1 MGAELE
7 KNIINWSSDN
17 IGEEADG
24 MSWNQT
30 ALKRE

>member
-7 KNIINWSSDN
+7 KNLINWSSGN

-24 MSWNQT
+24 MSWNQP
-30 ALKRE
+30 A